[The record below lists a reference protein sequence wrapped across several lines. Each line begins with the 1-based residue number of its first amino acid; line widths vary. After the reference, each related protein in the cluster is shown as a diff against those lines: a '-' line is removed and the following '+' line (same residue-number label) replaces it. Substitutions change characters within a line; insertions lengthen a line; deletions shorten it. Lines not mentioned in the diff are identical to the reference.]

1 MRWCPCPTFSRPSQL
16 TSGSCR
22 LFPTRRLHHDHYPGR
37 ARGCMPRSIPRP
49 HDGQALHLAC
59 HRLRRHNRARAVRLS
74 DAAIPA
80 GHVRR
85 PGVRE
90 SRVHSAGPAAP
101 HALRTLS
108 RRWTHRP
115 WGGPLGDYRRD
126 HARSRCHDRANQ
138 NTQTGGREMTIGV
151 TIGVEHIGKRV
162 RVIKGYGN
170 FDSAPT
176 GALGV
181 VRAFNPDNL
190 SMVAVELDTRYPSST
205 TCQGYIPS
213 GRGYWLDATGCLE
226 LVDEAPVAKEVAAP
240 SDEEPPPLP
249 TIGPEHIGKR
259 VRVIRQ
265 VPGGPPIGTL
275 CVG

>member
-1 MRWCPCPTFSRPSQL
+1 
-16 TSGSCR
+16 
-22 LFPTRRLHHDHYPGR
+22 
-37 ARGCMPRSIPRP
+37 
-49 HDGQALHLAC
+49 
-59 HRLRRHNRARAVRLS
+59 
-74 DAAIPA
+74 
-80 GHVRR
+80 
-85 PGVRE
+85 
-90 SRVHSAGPAAP
+90 
-101 HALRTLS
+101 
-108 RRWTHRP
+108 
-115 WGGPLGDYRRD
+115 
-126 HARSRCHDRANQ
+126 
-138 NTQTGGREMTIGV
+138 MTIGV

-162 RVIKGYGN
+162 RVVKGYGN

-275 CVG
+275 CVVRLVRGGEVPFVTVEMDALHGVSSRWFRFAPNGYLELFAQGVAHGVAQGVAEPSAADAGLLEPDQYVWAGNDDELSEPLTLNQLVVAIQDYHVVVIYRLTPVARWSLRLEAAATDAEREALQ